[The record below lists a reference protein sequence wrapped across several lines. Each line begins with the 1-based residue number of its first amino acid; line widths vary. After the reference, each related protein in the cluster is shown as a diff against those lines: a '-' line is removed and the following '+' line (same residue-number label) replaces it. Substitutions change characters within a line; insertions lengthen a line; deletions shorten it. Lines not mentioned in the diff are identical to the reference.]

1 MDNIRIRC
9 PRCNWEHDGGVYW
22 HCSCGTYWDTFSTGA
37 RCPSFGKVWED
48 TQCPDAPGGCREWSP
63 HLDWYE
69 GLEDIVRK
77 LKEEIKES
85 WVLTKVQQL

>member
-9 PRCNWEHDGGVYW
+9 PKCNWEHDGQPYW
-22 HCSCGTYWDTFSTGA
+22 HCSCGNVWDTFSTGA
-37 RCPSFGKVWED
+37 RCPRCSKVWED
-48 TQCPDAPGGCREWSP
+48 TQCPGQPGGCVEWSP

-69 GLEDIVRK
+69 GLDGIVRK

-85 WVLTKVQQL
+85 WVLTPG